1 MWSYHC
7 TPIRMT
13 TIQKEETPSVGKDV
27 DKPEPLCTTDG
38 NAKWYSCCGKRH
50 DDSSENYTK
59 YYHIIQAFHF
69 SVYTKKNYE
78 SLKQIFV
85 HPIS

>member
-27 DKPEPLCTTDG
+27 DKPEPLCTTDR
-38 NAKWYSCCGKRH
+38 NAKCYSCCGKRH

-59 YYHIIQAFHF
+59 HYHIIQPFHF